1 MKEGNM
7 LQGILGKK
15 LGMTRIFSQEGKEIP
30 VTVIKAGPCFVVQRK
45 TREKEGYD
53 AIQLGFIEKK
63 AKRVNKPLAGHFKK
77 ANTPPFYHLREFK
90 GEDLEVYQPGQR
102 IGCADI
108 FKVGDFVDISA
119 KTKGRGFAGVVK
131 RWGFRGGAKSHG
143 SMFNRAPGSIGSSS
157 DPSRVLKGKR
167 LPGHY
172 GNERV
177 TIQNL
182 KVVDIRP
189 EDDVIL
195 INGAIPGPVNGVV
208 EIRKAVKKH

>member
-1 MKEGNM
+1 M

-208 EIRKAVKKH
+208 EIRKAVKRH

>member
-1 MKEGNM
+1 M
-7 LQGILGKK
+7 GKK
-15 LGMTRIFSQEGKEIP
+15 LGMTRIFSQEGEETP

-45 TREKEGYD
+45 TRERGGYD

-157 DPSRVLKGKR
+157 DPSRVLKGKK

-189 EDDVIL
+189 EEDVIL
-195 INGAIPGPVNGVV
+195 IKGAIPGPVNGVV
-208 EIRKAVKKH
+208 EIRKAVKK

>member
-1 MKEGNM
+1 M
-7 LQGILGKK
+7 LEGILGKK
-15 LGMTRIFSQEGKEIP
+15 LGMTRIFSQGGEETP

-45 TREKEGYD
+45 TREREGYD
-53 AIQLGFIEKK
+53 SIQLGFIEKK

-157 DPSRVLKGKR
+157 NPSKVLKGKR

-189 EDDVIL
+189 EEDVIL
-195 INGAIPGPVNGVV
+195 IKGAIPGPVNGVV
-208 EIRKAVKKH
+208 EIRKAVKKTVPDH

>member
-1 MKEGNM
+1 M
-7 LQGILGKK
+7 LEGILGKK
-15 LGMTRIFSQEGKEIP
+15 LGMTRIFSQEGEETP

-45 TREKEGYD
+45 AREREGYD
-53 AIQLGFIEKK
+53 GIQLGFIEKK
-63 AKRVNKPLAGHFKK
+63 AKRVNKPLADHFKK

-90 GEDLEVYQPGQR
+90 GEGLEVYQPGQR

-189 EDDVIL
+189 ENDLIL
-195 INGAIPGPVNGVV
+195 IKGAIPGPVNGVV
-208 EIRKAVKKH
+208 EIRKAVKKQ